1 MVLERCC
8 TSFEQALEAVE
19 NGAGRIELCLELN
32 TGGLT
37 PPPELVRRCSALPI
51 PVNVLVRPR
60 AGDFVFTEEETE
72 ILVRDI
78 QMCRREGAA
87 GVVIGALTPEGD
99 VDMTVMKRL
108 MSVAK
113 DDAGQRDWIEQ
124 NKSGEKDDKAGDKND
139 ERVRGGLSV
148 TFHRAFDVCRNPFEA
163 LEDIIA
169 LGCDRILTS
178 GQKDTALEGAEL
190 IAALVGKAGDRIIIM
205 PGSGVTPAN
214 LDSLQRLTGAG
225 EFHGTRLCAK

>member
-19 NGAGRIELCLELN
+19 NGAGRIELCVELN

-72 ILVRDI
+72 IMARDI

-113 DDAGQRDWIEQ
+113 KDA
-124 NKSGEKDDKAGDKND
+124 
-139 ERVRGGLSV
+139 GLSV

-178 GQKDTALEGAEL
+178 GQKNTAPEGAEL

-214 LDSLQRLTGAG
+214 LDSLQRLTGAR

>member
-19 NGAGRIELCLELN
+19 NGAGRIELCVELN

-72 ILVRDI
+72 IMARDI
-78 QMCRREGAA
+78 QMCRKEGAA

-99 VDMTVMKRL
+99 IDMTVMKRL
-108 MSVAK
+108 ISVAK
-113 DDAGQRDWIEQ
+113 DDA
-124 NKSGEKDDKAGDKND
+124 
-139 ERVRGGLSV
+139 GLSV

-178 GQKDTALEGAEL
+178 GQKNTAPEGAEL
-190 IAALVGKAGDRIIIM
+190 IAALVGNAGDRIIIM

>member
-19 NGAGRIELCLELN
+19 NGAGRIELCVELN

-72 ILVRDI
+72 IMARDI

-99 VDMTVMKRL
+99 VDMTVMQRL
-108 MSVAK
+108 MYVAK
-113 DDAGQRDWIEQ
+113 DDA
-124 NKSGEKDDKAGDKND
+124 
-139 ERVRGGLSV
+139 GLSV

-163 LEDIIA
+163 LEDIIS

-178 GQKDTALEGAEL
+178 GQKNTAPEGAEL

-214 LDSLQRLTGAG
+214 LDSLQRLTGAR

>member
-1 MVLERCC
+1 MVLERCS

-19 NGAGRIELCLELN
+19 NGAGRIELCVELN

-72 ILVRDI
+72 IMARDI
-78 QMCRREGAA
+78 QMCRMEGAA

-113 DDAGQRDWIEQ
+113 KDA
-124 NKSGEKDDKAGDKND
+124 
-139 ERVRGGLSV
+139 GLSV

-178 GQKDTALEGAEL
+178 GQKDTAPEGAEL

>member
-19 NGAGRIELCLELN
+19 NGAGRIELCVELN

-72 ILVRDI
+72 IMARDI
-78 QMCRREGAA
+78 QMCRMEGAA

-113 DDAGQRDWIEQ
+113 KDA
-124 NKSGEKDDKAGDKND
+124 
-139 ERVRGGLSV
+139 GLSV

-178 GQKDTALEGAEL
+178 GQKDTAPEGAEL